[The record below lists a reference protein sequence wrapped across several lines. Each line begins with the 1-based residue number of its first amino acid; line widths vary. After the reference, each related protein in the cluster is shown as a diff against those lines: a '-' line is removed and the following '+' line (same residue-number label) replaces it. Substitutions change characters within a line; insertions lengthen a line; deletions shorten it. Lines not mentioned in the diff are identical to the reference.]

1 MVDYVE
7 SVKRPFTDIGK
18 LVLGIVISIIPIVNF
33 MFSGYLLNVAK
44 SAMKKDMELP
54 KWENWG
60 TLFVEGLLA
69 FVIGIIYMLPV
80 VVILGGLLLVGGLS
94 VPGLI
99 TGGMLGMAG
108 VMAGLGMYIVVL
120 VIIALVLGFLSTVA
134 LLTYAETRDFS
145 SAFAFRDII
154 KKAFTGTYIV
164 GFIITMVIVGVIAFI
179 IGLIPVIGPVIGQFL
194 STFIVGTIAYT
205 ALAQAYREAK

>member
-44 SAMKKDMELP
+44 SAMKKDMDLP

-99 TGGMLGMAG
+99 AGGMLGMAG

-179 IGLIPVIGPVIGQFL
+179 IGLIPFIGQFL

>member
-44 SAMKKDMELP
+44 SAMKKDMDLP

-120 VIIALVLGFLSTVA
+120 VIVGLVLGFLSTVA

-179 IGLIPVIGPVIGQFL
+179 IGLIPFIGQFL

>member
-99 TGGMLGMAG
+99 AGGMLGMAG

-120 VIIALVLGFLSTVA
+120 VIVGLVLGFLSTVA

-179 IGLIPVIGPVIGQFL
+179 IGLIPFIGQFL

>member
-44 SAMKKDMELP
+44 SAMKKDMDLP

-99 TGGMLGMAG
+99 AGGMLGMAG
-108 VMAGLGMYIVVL
+108 VMAGLGIYLVVL
-120 VIIALVLGFLSTVA
+120 VIVGLVLGFLSTVA

-179 IGLIPVIGPVIGQFL
+179 IGLIPFIGQFL

>member
-44 SAMKKDMELP
+44 SAMKKDMDLP

-108 VMAGLGMYIVVL
+108 VMAGLGIYLVVL
-120 VIIALVLGFLSTVA
+120 VIVGLVLGFLSTVA

-164 GFIITMVIVGVIAFI
+164 GFIITVVIVGVIAFI
-179 IGLIPVIGPVIGQFL
+179 IGLIPFIGQFL

>member
-44 SAMKKDMELP
+44 SAMKKDMDLP

-108 VMAGLGMYIVVL
+108 VMAGLGIYLVVL
-120 VIIALVLGFLSTVA
+120 VIVGLVLGFLSTVA

-179 IGLIPVIGPVIGQFL
+179 IGLIPFIGQFL

>member
-44 SAMKKDMELP
+44 SAMKKDMDLP

-99 TGGMLGMAG
+99 AGGMLGMAG
-108 VMAGLGMYIVVL
+108 VMAGLGIYLVVL
-120 VIIALVLGFLSTVA
+120 VIVGLVLGFLSTVA

-164 GFIITMVIVGVIAFI
+164 GFVITMVIVGVIAFI
-179 IGLIPVIGPVIGQFL
+179 IGLIPFIGQFL

>member
-108 VMAGLGMYIVVL
+108 VMAGLGIYLVVL
-120 VIIALVLGFLSTVA
+120 VIVGLVLGFLSTVA

-179 IGLIPVIGPVIGQFL
+179 IGLIPFIGQFL

>member
-44 SAMKKDMELP
+44 SAMKKDMDLP

-99 TGGMLGMAG
+99 AGGMLGMAG

-120 VIIALVLGFLSTVA
+120 VIVGLVLGFLSTVA

-179 IGLIPVIGPVIGQFL
+179 IGLIPLIGQFL

>member
-44 SAMKKDMELP
+44 SAMKKDMDLP

-99 TGGMLGMAG
+99 AGGMLGMAG
-108 VMAGLGMYIVVL
+108 VMAGLGIYLAVL

-179 IGLIPVIGPVIGQFL
+179 IGLIPFIGQFL

>member
-1 MVDYVE
+1 
-7 SVKRPFTDIGK
+7 
-18 LVLGIVISIIPIVNF
+18 
-33 MFSGYLLNVAK
+33 
-44 SAMKKDMELP
+44 
-54 KWENWG
+54 
-60 TLFVEGLLA
+60 
-69 FVIGIIYMLPV
+69 
-80 VVILGGLLLVGGLS
+80 
-94 VPGLI
+94 
-99 TGGMLGMAG
+99 MAG
-108 VMAGLGMYIVVL
+108 VMAGLGIYLAVL

-179 IGLIPVIGPVIGQFL
+179 IGLIPFIGQFL

>member
-44 SAMKKDMELP
+44 SAMKKDMDLP

-108 VMAGLGMYIVVL
+108 VMAGLGIYLAVL

-179 IGLIPVIGPVIGQFL
+179 IGLIPFIGQFL

>member
-44 SAMKKDMELP
+44 SAMKKDMDLP

-99 TGGMLGMAG
+99 AGGMLGMAG
-108 VMAGLGMYIVVL
+108 VMAGLGIYLAVL

-179 IGLIPVIGPVIGQFL
+179 IGLIPLIGQFL

>member
-108 VMAGLGMYIVVL
+108 VMAGLGIYLVVL
-120 VIIALVLGFLSTVA
+120 VIVGLVLGFLSTVA

-179 IGLIPVIGPVIGQFL
+179 IGLIPLIGQFL

>member
-99 TGGMLGMAG
+99 AGGMLGMAG
-108 VMAGLGMYIVVL
+108 VMAGLGIYLVVL
-120 VIIALVLGFLSTVA
+120 VIVGLVLGFLSTVA

-179 IGLIPVIGPVIGQFL
+179 IGLIPFIGQFL